1 MAYFIFC
8 RLSDL
13 QSLVSQFD
21 KPDMVRL
28 VPVDHF
34 SMAVQ
39 GLSNLLKPWNQSN
52 ENSKSDWSIQN
63 QMRPCDQGDAAYS
76 LTRQSDLEDAVLIL
90 PLISDYLRHYIEM
103 LESMFE
109 TSTSSTGTNSS
120 SSPDSFDTSSES
132 PTGSFS
138 MFLKS
143 TANFAND
150 LEGLTIASLKTL
162 HTLLSCVGVR
172 QILLEIDSRQIQV
185 DVECAENEVNIE
197 TVYTNITCRNI

>member
-1 MAYFIFC
+1 MFF

-13 QSLVSQFD
+13 HSLLSQCD

-28 VPVDHF
+28 VSGDHF

-39 GLSNLLKPWNQSN
+39 GLSNLLKSWNQPN

-63 QMRPCDQGDAAYS
+63 QMRSCDNGDVS
-76 LTRQSDLEDAVLIL
+76 LFTRQSDLEDAILIL

-109 TSTSSTGTNSS
+109 TSASSTDTTSS

-132 PTGSFS
+132 PTGSLS

-143 TANFAND
+143 TANYAND
-150 LEGLTIASLKTL
+150 LEDLTIASLNTL
-162 HTLLSCVGVR
+162 HTLLSSVGVR
-172 QILLEIDSRQIQV
+172 QMLLDIDSR
-185 DVECAENEVNIE
+185 EVHMDLGCTSSEVSFSLNLFILA
-197 TVYTNITCRNI
+197 